1 MPARH
6 ERKKTLFLK
15 KGKRIAAGLK
25 PLAMTGRRIATHLTA
40 VSPAGSVGAS
50 APQRCPPDTRTF
62 AMTKRPVILSDVT
75 RNDSGVYSIRKGF
88 NSSVN
93 KNGRVKAFIFYFR
106 KAVSRFT
113 VFNTSSLSA
122 FCAMRHSQLPEGT
135 PGVFSLSHESSCK

>member
-1 MPARH
+1 MPPSLCTFALTKNGRN
-6 ERKKTLFLK
+6 
-15 KGKRIAAGLK
+15 GL
-25 PLAMTGRRIATHLTA
+25 PQSLCSFAMTKNGRNGL
-40 VSPAGSVGAS
+40 
-50 APQRCPPDTRTF
+50 PQPLHGF
-62 AMTKRPVILSDVT
+62 AITKRPVILSDVA

-122 FCAMRHSQLPEGT
+122 SCAMRHSQLPEGT